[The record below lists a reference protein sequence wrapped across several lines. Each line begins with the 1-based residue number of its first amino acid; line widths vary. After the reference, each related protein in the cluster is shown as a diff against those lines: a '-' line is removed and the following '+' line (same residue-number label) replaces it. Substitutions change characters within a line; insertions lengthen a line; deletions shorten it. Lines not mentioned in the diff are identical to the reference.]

1 MLLSGAKIVLKPP
14 TQPLSSPEMSSCVRA
29 HTFPRIVYVSA
40 HVDTPQMCTYTERSP
55 CRGDFVL
62 SRVNKLLH
70 DPITDSSLYNG
81 WMSAE
86 Y

>member
-1 MLLSGAKIVLKPP
+1 
-14 TQPLSSPEMSSCVRA
+14 
-29 HTFPRIVYVSA
+29 
-40 HVDTPQMCTYTERSP
+40 MCTYTERSP

-81 WMSAE
+81 WLSAE
-86 Y
+86 YELGKGEKSIQTNVESINKSFTIYAKHLPPFAPQLPEPLLW

>member
-1 MLLSGAKIVLKPP
+1 MGAHALP
-14 TQPLSSPEMSSCVRA
+14 
-29 HTFPRIVYVSA
+29 HIVYVSA
-40 HVDTPQMCTYTERSP
+40 HTDPPMCTYTERSP

-81 WMSAE
+81 WLSAE